1 MKIEVQRYAVVVHAS
16 FAPHAD
22 YVLRSIQTGA
32 FVVSVNGS
40 VRNMPGVMYTRWHI
54 IVRTGY
60 TLLLLADCRLLHWS
74 IINHVTAII
83 YLLGILPGWW
93 CQAASLCLR
102 SFFFF
107 RHTQVVWTARPVRY
121 VFVALMPCPAHR
133 DRGGSDRSRYWKSP
147 HTQADANRNSLLDFL
162 RFYFNLYF

>member
-83 YLLGILPGWW
+83 YLLGILPG
-93 CQAASLCLR
+93 
-102 SFFFF
+102 
-107 RHTQVVWTARPVRY
+107 
-121 VFVALMPCPAHR
+121 
-133 DRGGSDRSRYWKSP
+133 
-147 HTQADANRNSLLDFL
+147 
-162 RFYFNLYF
+162 